1 MKITESRLRSIIQSV
16 ILENQSNNISPANE
30 ESKQLSDEQ
39 VELKKNK
46 LKILL
51 KDEFNVLSS
60 GLEKNKSDSS
70 EFEAKN
76 IVKCVGV
83 VSEEEFYAEP
93 TVHEDCY
100 LVLGFSEEE
109 FEDKSAGGP
118 YGRSSVAK
126 NDSVVMIDVMY
137 LSDENGDIFSFIL
150 DEEDLSGEIVN

>member
-16 ILENQSNNISPANE
+16 ILENQEKSLRAGNK
-30 ESKQLSDEQ
+30 ESEQLSDEQ
-39 VELKKNK
+39 VESKKYNLLKK
-46 LKILL
+46 L
-51 KDEFNVLSS
+51 KDEFNDLSS
-60 GLEKNKSDSS
+60 GLENKSDSS